1 MYVVCM
7 YVCMY
12 VCVYVCMC
20 VCMYVCV
27 QGLLVTAISVSMV
40 VTAISTLKGAGLKL
54 VLVVSV
60 LICTFSKGAQNIQT
74 NDNICMYRGN

>member
-1 MYVVCM
+1 MYVCM
-7 YVCMY
+7 YVICMY

-20 VCMYVCV
+20 VCRA
-27 QGLLVTAISVSMV
+27 GLLVTAISDSMV

-60 LICTFSKGAQNIQT
+60 LICTFSKGGT
-74 NDNICMYRGN
+74 KYPDK